1 MNPCPCGYHGDP
13 HRQCSCSP
21 GLVSCYQQRI
31 SGPFLDRVDIFVEVP
46 HIEYDKL
53 SDDSL
58 GETSQAVRGRVAD
71 CREVQLRR
79 FKGKRL
85 TCNAELGPAGVRDYC
100 RTDDAAKA
108 LLRSATTQ
116 LYLSARA
123 FHRVLKLSRTIAD
136 LEGADTI
143 LAAHLAEALQ
153 YRPRRLG

>member
-1 MNPCPCGYHGDP
+1 M
-13 HRQCSCSP
+13 
-21 GLVSCYQQRI
+21 VSRYQQRI

-46 HIEYDKL
+46 HVEYDKL

-58 GETSQAVRGRVAD
+58 GEPSRTVRERVTVCRQA
-71 CREVQLRR
+71 QHKR
-79 FKGKRL
+79 FKGTKL
-85 TCNAELGPAGVRDYC
+85 TCNAELTAAGVRNHC
-100 RTDDAAKA
+100 QTDDAAKA

-136 LEGADTI
+136 LEGTDTI
-143 LAAHLAEALQ
+143 GAAHLAEALQ